1 MTEIWLKILIKV
13 KLADAEVQASSKYVA
28 AAEKFKNNETALQL
42 RYLEALNTISGKF
55 SNSTNQN
62 SAISADQWNR
72 EHEFENLIQIKIIR
86 QSSFHYNMI

>member
-1 MTEIWLKILIKV
+1 MQV
-13 KLADAEVQASSKYVA
+13 KLADAEVKASSKYVA

-62 SAISADQWNR
+62 SAISADQ
-72 EHEFENLIQIKIIR
+72 
-86 QSSFHYNMI
+86 